1 MFTNPL
7 GINSSTPHLSSR
19 PGLETYCWPC
29 STARSARS
37 HEPSVIG
44 DLSLT
49 SCEYVYGISLFK
61 SLLRNVSSFYTY
73 HIYIDKCSYMFLPH
87 IYIYVVYILEMSS
100 WFLSVARLGS
110 CRPRRW
116 LSGRAFGIPFS
127 GETSLSCLSHEK
139 GAVLGQQKSF
149 PERPMLHPT

>member
-73 HIYIDKCSYMFLPH
+73 YIYIDKYSYMFLPH
-87 IYIYVVYILEMSS
+87 IYIYICWIFLGDVVMVSFPGKAGKLQTPEVIK
-100 WFLSVARLGS
+100 WKSVRD
-110 CRPRRW
+110 PVQRW
-116 LSGRAFGIPFS
+116 NF
-127 GETSLSCLSHEK
+127 SCLSHEK